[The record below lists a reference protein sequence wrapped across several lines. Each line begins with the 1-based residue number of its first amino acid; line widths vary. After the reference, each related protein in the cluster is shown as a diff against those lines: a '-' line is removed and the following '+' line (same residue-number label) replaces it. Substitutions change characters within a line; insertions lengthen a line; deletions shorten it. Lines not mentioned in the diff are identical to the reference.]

1 MTAQSLHPA
10 DRLPSEIAHLL
21 RPELP
26 PLGPGRPQQALA
38 GSLQE
43 ADPNGWK
50 RRAGAL
56 SADAAACCMAGLWL
70 WNGFLEDSHSL
81 SQSIHTP
88 EGSWWHGIM
97 HRREPDPGN
106 ASYWF
111 RRVGDHPLAG
121 PLADGVRAQ
130 LAGRDVPVAAS
141 WLQTADR
148 WDAFR
153 FIDLCEQARGR
164 GGLLEQLIR
173 EVAAI
178 EWYVLFDFCRDAD
191 DPYSFTRSK

>member
-1 MTAQSLHPA
+1 MTAQSLLPA
-10 DRLPSEIAHLL
+10 DRLPAEIAHLL

-38 GSLQE
+38 GPLRE
-43 ADPNGWK
+43 TDPNGWK

-56 SADAAACCMAGLWL
+56 SADAAACCTSGLWL

-81 SQSIHTP
+81 SQAVHTP

-106 ASYWF
+106 AAYWF

-121 PLADGVRAQ
+121 
-130 LAGRDVPVAAS
+130 RDVPAAAG

-148 WDAFR
+148 WDPFR

-191 DPYSFTRSK
+191 DTYSFTRSK